1 MADSQRW
8 TSERIISDVLGCAPD
23 MEIGGEAEGWRLCRW
38 RSFVGKYD
46 IPALPDPLF
55 TVHIGG
61 KPSLKTWVRDGWS
74 ETVSYPGCVTD
85 VPFDQPTGWLVDGEL
100 DMVTLSLG
108 QGLLAGGATRERFR
122 RMRFAF
128 ANPLGVALT
137 RQILAEL
144 YAPPEAGR
152 DAYMAALVGAL
163 QAHVLRGPIAA
174 LAGDIPVAD
183 FSAYRLHQAVGA
195 IREHPEDRHSLEALS
210 EQAGVTPSH
219 FCRIFKKATG
229 VSPHQYV
236 MRARLERAKDLLA
249 QSGLPLGAIADQ
261 LGFGSQSH
269 FTRAFHKTVGLTPSE
284 FRRHAL
290 GRLQ

>member
-1 MADSQRW
+1 MAESTVW
-8 TSERIISDVLGCAPD
+8 TSEKIISDVLGCAPD
-23 MEIGGEAEGWRLCRW
+23 TQIGGETQGWRLSRW

-46 IPALPDPLF
+46 LPALPDPMF

-61 KPSLKTWVRDGWS
+61 KPSLKTWVGDGWS

-100 DMVTLSLG
+100 DVVTLSLG
-108 QGLLAGGATRERFR
+108 ANLLDAAASRERFR

-128 ANPLGVALT
+128 GDPLGVALT

-144 YAPPEAGR
+144 YAPPESGR
-152 DAYMAALVGAL
+152 EAYMGALVGAL
-163 QAHVLRGPIAA
+163 QAHVLRGPTAA
-174 LAGDIPVAD
+174 LVGDIPVAD

-195 IREHPEDRHSLEALS
+195 IRERPEERHSLEAMAG
-210 EQAGVTPSH
+210 QAGVTPSH

-229 VSPHQYV
+229 LSPHQYL
-236 MRARLERAKDLLA
+236 MKARFERAKDLLEG
-249 QSGLPLGAIADQ
+249 SGLPLSTIADQ

-269 FTRAFHKTVGLTPSE
+269 FTRGFHRAVGVTPSDY
-284 FRRHAL
+284 RRHAQ